1 MNLSYESHHIV
12 KGKNERGEDKD
23 DAEYSERKAVPEMN
37 TTESQINRLRTMVN
51 DAIPN
56 SGTDAETA
64 FSNAELEEIL
74 TETNNIYQA
83 ASDIWIL
90 KAGMVQGGIE
100 SYAVGSEHY
109 ELTSMKDQYDHAL
122 AMASMYVERAGR
134 S

>member
-1 MNLSYESHHIV
+1 MNE
-12 KGKNERGEDKD
+12 
-23 DAEYSERKAVPEMN
+23 
-37 TTESQINRLRTMVN
+37 TESQIKRLRTMVN
-51 DAIPN
+51 DPIPD
-56 SGTDAETA
+56 SGTDADAA

-74 TETNNIYQA
+74 TETNDIYQA

-100 SYAVGSEHY
+100 SYAVGSENY
-109 ELTSMKDQYDHAL
+109 ELTSMKDQYDHTL